1 MSTYAAQN
9 VSARTGQRP
18 RTKFCLVRHG
28 STDWNIEN
36 RIQGCTDT
44 PLNQQGREE
53 IALLAEDLQGQ
64 GWEFIIT
71 SNLQR
76 AQESG
81 SILGAALQI
90 PVFSYR
96 ELHERKFGPLE
107 GMRFDEIDER
117 YPEGI
122 GTLSLPGLETRAE
135 IEKRALQA
143 MNCLAELFPGR
154 QLIILT
160 HGGFLRAFFRAG
172 LGLERRAPANAG
184 KVEVVWDGSWRLEE
198 GGENSE
204 L

>member
-1 MSTYAAQN
+1 MSTYAAQKS
-9 VSARTGQRP
+9 SAQIGQRP
-18 RTKFCLVRHG
+18 ETKFCLVRHG
-28 STDWNIEN
+28 STDWNVEN

-53 IALLAEDLQGQ
+53 VAMLAESLQGQ
-64 GWEFIIT
+64 GWEFIVT

-76 AQESG
+76 ARESG
-81 SILGAALQI
+81 EILGAALQI

-96 ELHERKFGPLE
+96 DLHERKFGPLE
-107 GMRFDEIDER
+107 GMNFHEIKEK
-117 YPEGI
+117 YPEGSDQ
-122 GTLSLPGLETRAE
+122 LSLPGLETRAE
-135 IEKRALQA
+135 IERRALQA
-143 MNCLAELFPGR
+143 MNCLAELFQGR
-154 QLIILT
+154 QLIIVT

-184 KVEVVWDGSWRLEE
+184 KVEVRWDGSWELVE